1 MKEPSVLRSVPR
13 IYIRIQGPLLAK
25 GLAFSFLLGLVPL
38 LFFLISLQALFGS
51 TDTVAFVQDSLFSF
65 LPAELRGTIVRQVLN
80 TAGAG
85 VGIVTIAAFV
95 FTSVA
100 LFDGLEM
107 ALTTVLSS
115 ERRKF
120 HVGRLVSVAF
130 LGLILVLFYAISILG
145 GFVTSTV
152 DAAGGNAVLMAIA
165 SRVVATLLS
174 AGVVQ
179 LVYRVFARRR
189 LRRGVTFLVALAT
202 SALWQGVLFVGD
214 ALAGV
219 AAGNLLIYGAL
230 AFAIILLLYMRVLA
244 ELVIIG
250 GIVVGILSPPDDVH
264 LASLL
269 AEGEK

>member
-1 MKEPSVLRSVPR
+1 MKKPSVLRSALR
-13 IYIRIQGPLLAK
+13 IYIKIQGPLLAK

-51 TDTVAFVQDSLFSF
+51 TDTVAFVQNSLFSF
-65 LPAELRGTIVRQVLN
+65 LPTELRETIVQQILN

-85 VGIVTIAAFV
+85 VGIVTIAAFL

-107 ALTTVLSS
+107 ALTTVLKS

-120 HVGRLVSVAF
+120 HTGRLISVAF
-130 LGLILVLFYAISILG
+130 LGLILILFYAISMLG
-145 GFVTSTV
+145 GLVTSTV
-152 DAAGGNAVLMAIA
+152 DAAGGNAVVMAIL
-165 SRVVATLLS
+165 SRVVATVLS
-174 AGVVQ
+174 AVVVH

-189 LRRGVTFLVALAT
+189 LRRGATFLVALIT
-202 SALWQGVLFVGD
+202 SVLWQGVLVAGES
-214 ALAGV
+214 LAGA

-230 AFAIILLLYMRVLA
+230 AFAVILLLYMRLLA

-250 GIVVGILSPPDDVH
+250 GIVVGILSPPEDVH

-269 AEGEK
+269 AEGEQ